1 MQKSKSFGFK
11 TTAETDGRDGRMDGL
26 DCINVLAN
34 AAINRKSNVDV
45 VIDRHGNI
53 FAERRQYDKHC
64 SALKQAVRQSL
75 IDGRRSCR
83 YSD

>member
-1 MQKSKSFGFK
+1 LVLKLQLKQ
-11 TTAETDGRDGRMDGL
+11 TDGTDGWTDVS